1 MKMKEE
7 AKKESARPEAEAK
20 EDAPVEKRAESAE
33 KERTEKK
40 PLRKDADTVT
50 KQEAFWMFVRGLATG
65 LFLVWMTQEL
75 SSWYFEPP
83 KSAIVGLL
91 IALICCLAQLL
102 AAKPMVRFI
111 VYYRFIAG
119 AMHERHNQPEPWS
132 AKLMHDIVVNG
143 MSIVITLAL
152 LTLSRLFV

>member
-1 MKMKEE
+1 MKEKMK
-7 AKKESARPEAEAK
+7 KDSRPEADAGG
-20 EDAPVEKRAESAE
+20 DAPVEKRAESAE
-33 KERTEKK
+33 EKRAEKK
-40 PLRKDADTVT
+40 PARKDADAVT
-50 KQEAFWMFVRGLATG
+50 KQEMFWMFVRGLATG
-65 LFLVWMTQEL
+65 FFLVWMTQEL

-102 AAKPMVRFI
+102 ATKPMVRFI

-132 AKLMHDIVVNG
+132 ARLMHDIVVNG